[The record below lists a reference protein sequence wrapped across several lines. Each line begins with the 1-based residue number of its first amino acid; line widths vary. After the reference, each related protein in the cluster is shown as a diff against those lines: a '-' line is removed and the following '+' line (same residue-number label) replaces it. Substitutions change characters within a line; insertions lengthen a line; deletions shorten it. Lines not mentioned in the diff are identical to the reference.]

1 MSLPST
7 AAAELTTQARARAS
21 DLPRVLRRFTSEHGE
36 LLEEVACPLCGS
48 ERSTLAFEA
57 RDLLFGKPGT
67 YRLVRCDDCALSYVN
82 PRPTFESLGAHYPD
96 NYHCYQSPE
105 DSLPVL
111 RPISRWMERNQA
123 MARLR
128 KIENVLGPLGPGRE
142 ILDIGCGRNA
152 LLHLIQQ
159 ARGVTGTGVEMKREM
174 VAHVRDTL
182 KMPIV
187 EGTLLDAKLPE
198 AGFDLTI
205 MLEYLEHDLSP
216 LATLRET
223 RRVLKKG
230 GHAIIEIPD
239 PEGWPAR
246 RFGSRWVNLDLPRH
260 LVFFDRKTLADALGR
275 TGFEVVSHHRYG
287 IPGYLGMTLML
298 ALGDKNIMS
307 HWGLF
312 TLMSMWLG
320 MPLAPFASLMT
331 EFSFVVARAV

>member
-1 MSLPST
+1 VLK
-7 AAAELTTQARARAS
+7 RAGAPGPT
-21 DLPRVLRRFTSEHGE
+21 DMPRVLRSFRSEHGE
-36 LLEEVACPLCGS
+36 ALEEVACPLCGS

-67 YRLVRCDDCALSYVN
+67 YRLVRCDDCTLSYVN
-82 PRPTFESLGAHYPD
+82 PRPTFASLGAHYPD

-105 DSLPVL
+105 DSPPLL
-111 RPISRWMERNQA
+111 RPMSRWVERSQA
-123 MARLR
+123 MGRL
-128 KIENVLGPLGPGRE
+128 KNIERVLGPISPDSQ

-159 ARGVTGTGVEMKREM
+159 KRGVTGTGVEMKREM

-182 KMPIV
+182 KMPVV
-187 EGTLLDAKLPE
+187 EGTLLDAKLPGD
-198 AGFDLTI
+198 AFDLAI

-223 RRVLKKG
+223 RRTLKRG
-230 GHAIIEIPD
+230 GHVIIEIPD

-246 RFGSRWVNLDLPRH
+246 KFGDKWVNLDLPRH

-275 TGFEVVSHHRYG
+275 TGFEVVSHHRFG
-287 IPGYLGMTLML
+287 IPGYIGMTLML
-298 ALGDKNIMS
+298 WLGDEHIMT
-307 HWGLF
+307 HWDRF
-312 TLMSMWLG
+312 TMLAMWLG
-320 MPLAPFASLMT
+320 MPLAMLAPLMP